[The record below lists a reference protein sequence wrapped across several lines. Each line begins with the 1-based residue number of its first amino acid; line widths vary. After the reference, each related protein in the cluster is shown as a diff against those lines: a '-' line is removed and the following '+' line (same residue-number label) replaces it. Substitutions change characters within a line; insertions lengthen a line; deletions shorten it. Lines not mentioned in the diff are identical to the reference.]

1 MERDEKGVL
10 KWVHTKHLYR
20 DWGSIKAC
28 LIAFTIAPAIAFVFF
43 TVVCGFADGFSLS
56 LLSTQGKIWG
66 LVFLIFM
73 ALLLPSY
80 YLWAWANGGV
90 DEWEFEMDDYGIEG
104 RKVVRKAWRMKLLR
118 GIACILMILPSRGNQ
133 KMAMRSLFYD
143 SRKQKVDVSFSSVKG
158 VSGNEKNGLI
168 SLYTRGDTKEI
179 HVPREDYAEVLAFIE
194 EILQKKK
201 AKRAKRPKK
210 RTVQKTRR
218 MTITIQTMIL
228 IARDPEE
235 DLHRAEAKAER

>member
-1 MERDEKGVL
+1 MERDEKGTL
-10 KWVHTKHLYR
+10 KWTHVRRLYR
-20 DWGSIKAC
+20 DWGAIMTLLKI
-28 LIAFTIAPAIAFVFF
+28 LTLTMVTIFAVM
-43 TVVCGFADGFSLS
+43 TVLCGFKDGFSLK
-56 LLSTQGKIWG
+56 LLTSMSTLSGIVILIIW
-66 LVFLIFM
+66 VLIV
-73 ALLLPSY
+73 PSY

-158 VSGNEKNGLI
+158 VSGNEKKGLI
-168 SLYTRGDTKEI
+168 SLYTRGDAKEI

-201 AKRAKRPKK
+201 TKRK
-210 RTVQKTRR
+210 RTGGRK
-218 MTITIQTMIL
+218 
-228 IARDPEE
+228 
-235 DLHRAEAKAER
+235 KAPATDSKEKEVKP

>member
-1 MERDEKGVL
+1 MERDEKGTF
-10 KWVHTKHLYR
+10 KWTHVRRLYR
-20 DWGSIKAC
+20 DWGAIMTLLKI
-28 LIAFTIAPAIAFVFF
+28 LTLTMVTIFAVM
-43 TVVCGFADGFSLS
+43 TVLCGFKDGFSLK
-56 LLSTQGKIWG
+56 LLTSMSALSGIVILIIW
-66 LVFLIFM
+66 VLIV
-73 ALLLPSY
+73 PSY

-90 DEWEFEMDDYGIEG
+90 DEWKFEMDDYGIEG

-201 AKRAKRPKK
+201 AKRK
-210 RTVQKTRR
+210 RTSGRK
-218 MTITIQTMIL
+218 
-228 IARDPEE
+228 
-235 DLHRAEAKAER
+235 KASATNSKEKEVTP